1 MEAHRLRRADVH
13 PPAALLVPLH
23 RAAAAPAHTQ
33 RGPLNVFHDAD
44 EVLVL
49 LRVAA
54 GAGVGEVERLPQLGA
69 VDGRHHRTGG
79 GGPAGRGAATG
90 GAGAAGRSY
99 RRPPAVVA
107 GVEEGGRRGARGG
120 RRWELRSGEGRRGG
134 GAAGRPAAW
143 RAGGE
148 VSGGGG
154 AEPSAGAGLQGFWA
168 DPGILGFGPLP
179 KAQIQGPRQRC
190 FYFFKKDSLPSAS
203 DVSTL
208 LPGYRTYW

>member
-1 MEAHRLRRADVH
+1 MEAHQLRRADVH

-23 RAAAAPAHTQ
+23 RAAAALVDTQ

-69 VDGRHHRTGG
+69 VDGRHHCTGG
-79 GGPAGRGAATG
+79 GGPAGRGAAAG

-120 RRWELRSGEGRRGG
+120 RRWELRSGEVRPGAGRRVGGAASGVAGGRRGERRRG
-134 GAAGRPAAW
+134 
-143 RAGGE
+143 
-148 VSGGGG
+148 
-154 AEPSAGAGLQGFWA
+154 
-168 DPGILGFGPLP
+168 
-179 KAQIQGPRQRC
+179 
-190 FYFFKKDSLPSAS
+190 
-203 DVSTL
+203 
-208 LPGYRTYW
+208 

>member
-23 RAAAAPAHTQ
+23 RAAAAPVDTQ

-54 GAGVGEVERLPQLGA
+54 GAGVGEVEWLPQLGA

-79 GGPAGRGAATG
+79 GGPARR
-90 GAGAAGRSY
+90 GAAGRSY

-107 GVEEGGRRGARGG
+107 GVEEGGRRGA
-120 RRWELRSGEGRRGG
+120 
-134 GAAGRPAAW
+134 AAG
-143 RAGGE
+143 G
-148 VSGGGG
+148 S
-154 AEPSAGAGLQGFWA
+154 
-168 DPGILGFGPLP
+168 
-179 KAQIQGPRQRC
+179 
-190 FYFFKKDSLPSAS
+190 
-203 DVSTL
+203 
-208 LPGYRTYW
+208 